1 MDGGKLVT
9 EIRGRLSRTLYPR
22 LGRLVDT
29 ALRHQLRVGDC
40 VVDTS
45 SPYIDP
51 TTVARMFLRRY
62 EAPELR
68 FVRERLP
75 RDLDVVELGA
85 SIGVTSAHA
94 AQRLLPGRRLIC
106 VEANPHLLPLLRAT
120 VARNAPGHE
129 LVVLHQ
135 AIDYSGA
142 PTVHL
147 DISAVNT
154 NSHLGATGY
163 AVAATTLGA
172 ILDRYDLERLSL
184 IVDIEGAELGLI
196 LQDAAALR
204 RVQFLLIE
212 CHDTQHAGETWTPAR
227 MQAALVRDHGFTL
240 LAAHGPVYVFTR
252 PTA

>member
-1 MDGGKLVT
+1 MASGRLAT
-9 EIRGRLSRTLYPR
+9 EIRGRLSRTIYPR
-22 LGRLVDT
+22 LGRLVDA

-40 VVDTS
+40 LVDTS

-51 TTVARMFLRRY
+51 TTVARMFLHRY

-68 FVRERLP
+68 FIRERLP
-75 RDLDVVELGA
+75 RDLEVVELGA
-85 SIGVTSAHA
+85 SIGVTSAHV

-120 VARNAPGHE
+120 VARNAPGRD
-129 LVVLHQ
+129 LMVLHQ

-147 DISAVNT
+147 DVSPINT

-163 AVAATTLGA
+163 AVAATTLSA
-172 ILDRYDLERLSL
+172 LLARYRLEHLAL

-196 LQDAAALR
+196 RNDAAALR

-212 CHDTQHAGETWTPAR
+212 CHVTEHEGETWTPAR
-227 MQAALVRDHGFTL
+227 MQAALISDHGFTL
-240 LAAHGPVYVFTR
+240 RAARGPVYVFDR
-252 PTA
+252 LA